1 MKNVEYNAR
10 NWGTLKNDTTA
21 LTRAFS
27 GKLARGIRNQ
37 FMTCMATKNENILTY
52 PIQNALTQRMRQ
64 KAKEM
69 NSTEY
74 MSMWAGQRAYLCRSM
89 SAHDLML
96 TLMMEMQETA
106 HHNH

>member
-1 MKNVEYNAR
+1 ML
-10 NWGTLKNDTTA
+10 TLQNDATA

-37 FMTCMATKNENILTY
+37 FMTCMATKKQNMLTY
-52 PIQNALTQRMRQ
+52 SIQNALTQCMRQ

-96 TLMMEMQETA
+96 TLMMEMQEA
-106 HHNH
+106 VHNNDCA